1 MEGETEHQV
10 KTGRQRSIVIVAISI
25 ACVLGS
31 AGLYLFARDTYSE
44 NQIRRLIASA
54 YNSQRPGGGRLS
66 DTPYSLP
73 NGGRD
78 VQANLGQAQLH
89 LLRYPDSDTRQRLQC
104 LIYLASGNWQ
114 NYVDTVAH
122 FSAKMRNEP

>member
-1 MEGETEHQV
+1 MESETGYRV
-10 KTGRQRSIVIVAISI
+10 KAGRQRSIAIVAISA

-44 NQIRRLIASA
+44 NQIRGLIESA

-66 DTPYSLP
+66 DTPYSQP
-73 NGGRD
+73 TGVRNM
-78 VQANLGQAQLH
+78 QANLGKAQLL
-89 LLRYPDSDTRQRLQC
+89 LLRYPAADTRQRLQG

-114 NYVDTVAH
+114 EYVDAFAP
-122 FSAKMRNEP
+122 FSAKMRN